1 MWRYFELV
9 SDRIIHDDADEAI
22 PDEDV
27 IYQITTFGADFTVD
41 GLVKRFGRGDIFR
54 PEFQRNFV
62 WTDYRFQAS
71 FFTGKSR
78 LKNT

>member
-41 GLVKRFGRGDIFR
+41 GWTTDSKRLSLPGRVDSKTLNCRWSSEAYDVTFLYDREI
-54 PEFQRNFV
+54 
-62 WTDYRFQAS
+62 
-71 FFTGKSR
+71 
-78 LKNT
+78 